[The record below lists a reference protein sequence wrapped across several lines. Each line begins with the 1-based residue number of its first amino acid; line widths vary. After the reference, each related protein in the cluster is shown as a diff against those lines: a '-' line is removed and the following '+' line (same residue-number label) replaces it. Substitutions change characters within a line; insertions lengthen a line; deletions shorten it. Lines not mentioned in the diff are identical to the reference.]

1 MIAAA
6 EHQATTPIHLS
17 VAIPTYGRDEVLAD
31 SISALLAL
39 QAEAWELLVID
50 QTPRHSEAV
59 DRLLHSW
66 HSEGRLRWIR
76 QSPASIT
83 AAMNRALL
91 EAQGSHVLFLDDD
104 ILPDPE
110 LLRSHQ
116 QAVARNPGTMIAG
129 RVLQPWHRGAADPHD
144 APFGFNSTIARPLQ
158 EFMGGNVCMPR
169 AEAMALGGFD
179 QNFVRVAYRF
189 EAEFAHRWR
198 QAGHAIRYEP
208 SALIH
213 HLKAERGGT
222 RSYGLHLTTL
232 RPDHAVGRYYF
243 LLRTLPG
250 RTALPTAAATWI
262 STVRSR
268 HHLRQPWWIPLTLIA
283 ELRGFLWAL
292 QLHARG
298 PRRIPRQPARLLIV
312 TSHPIQYQAPLFRAL
327 AAAPDLDPEVLFLT
341 LPDAAQQGEGF
352 GVAFDWDLPLCEGYR
367 WRQAVSCAGA
377 GLAGGFRGLR
387 LRHPRRELDG
397 GDRPADAVL
406 VMGWQVAGLV
416 QILAAAR
423 RRGLP
428 VLLRGD
434 SGDQPPRPWAVRL
447 LHRLLLAQAR
457 AVLTVG
463 QANDRFYRANG
474 VHEDRR
480 FPSPHVVDNE
490 FFADGAASWTPRQPE
505 LRRRWGIPSQA
516 FCFLF
521 AGKLQQKKHPLDL
534 LEALARLR
542 AEPGAPDVHLLMV
555 GRGEL
560 EQACR
565 ERVAAAGLP
574 VSFAGFLNQRDITSA
589 YAVSDA
595 LVLPSDHGE
604 TWGLVVN
611 EAMACGLPAIVS
623 DQVGCAEDLVREGE
637 TGLVFPCRNVAALSV
652 ALGSMARDP
661 AAARR
666 MGQSARE
673 RVMGHYSIAE
683 AVAGVRE
690 GLRRALLESR

>member
-1 MIAAA
+1 MIAAP
-6 EHQATTPIHLS
+6 EHQATPPILLS
-17 VAIPTYGRDEVLAD
+17 VAIPTYGRDGVLAD
-31 SISALLAL
+31 SIAALLAL
-39 QAEAWELLVID
+39 QADPWELLVID

-59 DRLLHSW
+59 DRLLHTW
-66 HSEGRLRWIR
+66 QSEGRLRWIR

-110 LLRSHQ
+110 LLHSHQ
-116 QAVARNPGTMIAG
+116 QAAARHPGTLIAG
-129 RVLQPWHRGAADPHD
+129 RVLQPWHRGVADPED
-144 APFGFNSTIARPLQ
+144 GPFGFNSTIARPLQ
-158 EFMGGNVCMPR
+158 EFMGGNVCIPR
-169 AEAMALGGFD
+169 DEALALGGFD

-243 LLRTLPG
+243 LFRTLP
-250 RTALPTAAATWI
+250 RRAALPKAAATWI
-262 STVRSR
+262 GSVRSR

-292 QLHARG
+292 RLHGRG
-298 PRRIPRQPARLLIV
+298 PRRLPSQPARLLIV
-312 TSHPIQYQAPLFRAL
+312 TSHPIQYQAPLFRSL
-327 AAAPDLDPEVLFLT
+327 AAARDLDPEVLFLT

-352 GVAFDWDLPLCEGYR
+352 GLAFAWDQPLCEGYR
-367 WRQAVSCAGA
+367 WRQAVLRAGA
-377 GLAGGFRGLR
+377 DLAGGFRGLR
-387 LRHPRRELDG
+387 VRHPLRELDG

-406 VMGWQVAGLV
+406 VMGWQVEGLV
-416 QILAAAR
+416 QMLAAAR

-434 SGDQPPRPWAVRL
+434 SGDQPPRPWAVRR
-447 LHRLLLAQAR
+447 LHRLLLAQAS

-463 QANDRFYRANG
+463 EANDRFYRANG
-474 VHEDRR
+474 VPEDRR
-480 FPSPHVVDNE
+480 FASPHVVDND
-490 FFADGAASWTPRQPE
+490 FFAAGAARWAPQRPA
-505 LRRRWGIPSQA
+505 LRRRWGIPPQA

-521 AGKLQQKKHPLDL
+521 AGKLQRKKHPLDL
-534 LEALARLR
+534 LDALARLR
-542 AEPGAPDVHLLMV
+542 PDSGGPAVHLLMV
-555 GRGEL
+555 GSGEL

-574 VSFAGFLNQRDITSA
+574 VSFAGFLNQGDIASA

-623 DQVGCAEDLVREGE
+623 DQVGCADDLVQEGE
-637 TGLVFPCRNVAALSV
+637 TGLVFPCRDVAALSV
-652 ALGSMARDP
+652 ALGAMARDP

-666 MGQSARE
+666 MGQAARE
-673 RVMGHYSIAE
+673 RVMGRYGMAQ

-690 GLRRALLESR
+690 GLRRALVEGR